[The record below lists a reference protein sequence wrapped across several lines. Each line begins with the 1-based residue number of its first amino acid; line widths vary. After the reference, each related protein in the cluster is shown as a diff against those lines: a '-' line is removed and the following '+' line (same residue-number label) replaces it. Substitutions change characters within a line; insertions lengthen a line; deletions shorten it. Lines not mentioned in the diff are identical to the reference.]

1 MEWQKLSNFWKSS
14 ILFSPNNT
22 THIMRLQMCCP
33 FTVTWQSQILMLG
46 CWCVNFVFSFR
57 CVIFRLSFRCFLW
70 DRRIDLKLSLLS
82 EILYKS
88 VSDFEQVKP
97 FERPLWEPEQDYL
110 TSPLSYNPC
119 RDQDKI
125 SAYRLSH
132 WPQWWEDQTQR
143 VFWARNSFWNVS
155 VVLSIDWES
164 PESRKCCSS
173 QPHLG
178 RKAEGWSLPL
188 LYSFPGIGGIT
199 LHNVW
204 IIKDIYSLQRT
215 THSYLISQ

>member
-1 MEWQKLSNFWKSS
+1 MYCYKVAYVIAIQLFMEWQKLSNFWKSS
-14 ILFSPNNT
+14 ILFSPFNT
-22 THIMRLQMCCP
+22 IQIMRLQMCCP

-46 CWCVNFVFSFR
+46 CWCV
-57 CVIFRLSFRCFLW
+57 IFMFSFRCFLW

-125 SAYRLSH
+125 SAYRLWH
-132 WPQWWEDQTQR
+132 WSQWWEDQTR
-143 VFWARNSFWNVS
+143 AFWARNSF
-155 VVLSIDWES
+155 
-164 PESRKCCSS
+164 
-173 QPHLG
+173 
-178 RKAEGWSLPL
+178 
-188 LYSFPGIGGIT
+188 
-199 LHNVW
+199 
-204 IIKDIYSLQRT
+204 
-215 THSYLISQ
+215 